1 MLHHIHLVAWRKQPR
16 NEFLQWNQGKL
27 EVAVTRYLAPCILA
41 VSPPPSL
48 YKVLVYLKGCS
59 KYLENEKC

>member
-1 MLHHIHLVAWRKQPR
+1 MSKMSHHIHLVAWRKKLR
-16 NEFLQWNQGKL
+16 NEFLQWNQDKL
-27 EVAVTRYLAPCILA
+27 EVALFSHLHISSL
-41 VSPPPSL
+41 SPPSL